1 MLAPLALKA
10 ALRNAAFFVNIQRTV
25 KTKDANDRRNSFGR
39 VVMPISAEKIK
50 ELEKIAKKIR
60 YDIVMM
66 IGSGKPGHLGGSCS
80 IADIVAVLYFYKMK
94 HKPNEPKFPNR
105 DRFLLS
111 KGHAAL
117 AQYAAL
123 AECGYFPKKEL
134 ATLKELGT
142 ILQGHPEMLRTA
154 GIEAYTG
161 SLGQGLSV
169 GCGMAMAGKLDK
181 KDYKVYCILGDGEIA
196 EGQIWEASMTA
207 SFYKLDN
214 LVAIFD
220 KNCVQATG
228 PLVERYDTN
237 PHPEKWEAFGWKVLE
252 IDGHSI
258 KQIAGAF
265 DKADKIK
272 GQPVMIIA
280 HTVKSKGVPFA
291 EGKAEFHHGIMTQEQ
306 FETARKL
313 FED

>member
-1 MLAPLALKA
+1 MA
-10 ALRNAAFFVNIQRTV
+10 
-25 KTKDANDRRNSFGR
+25 
-39 VVMPISAEKIK
+39 ISADKIA
-50 ELEKIAKKIR
+50 ELEKIAKKLR

-66 IGSGKPGHLGGSCS
+66 IGAGKPGHLGGSCS
-80 IADIVAVLYFYKMK
+80 IADIVAVLYFHKMR
-94 HKPNEPKFPNR
+94 HNPDNPKFPDR
-105 DRFLLS
+105 DRLLLS

-169 GCGMAMAGKLDK
+169 GCGMAMAGKIDK
-181 KDYKVYCILGDGEIA
+181 KDYKVYCIVGDGEIA

-207 SFYKLDN
+207 AFYKLDN

-220 KNCVQATG
+220 KNGVQATG
-228 PLVERYDTN
+228 PVVERYDTN
-237 PHPEKWEAFGWKVLE
+237 PHPEKWKAFGWHVIV
-252 IDGHSI
+252 IDGHNI
-258 KQIAGAF
+258 KQIVDAL
-265 DKADKIK
+265 DEADKVK
-272 GQPVMIIA
+272 GKPVMVVA
-280 HTVKSKGVPFA
+280 NTVKGKGVPFA

-306 FETARKL
+306 YETARRL

>member
-1 MLAPLALKA
+1 MLSL
-10 ALRNAAFFVNIQRTV
+10 
-25 KTKDANDRRNSFGR
+25 
-39 VVMPISAEKIK
+39 EKIK

-94 HKPNEPKFPNR
+94 HRPNEPKFPNR

-207 SFYKLDN
+207 AFYKLDN

-228 PLVERYDTN
+228 PIVERYDTN
-237 PHPEKWEAFGWKVLE
+237 PHAEKWKAFGWHVLE
-252 IDGHSI
+252 IDGHNIS
-258 KQIAGAF
+258 QIVDAL
-265 DKADKIK
+265 DEADKVE
-272 GQPVMIIA
+272 GQPVRQAQGRPVMIIA

-306 FETARKL
+306 YETARKL
-313 FED
+313 FEE

>member
-1 MLAPLALKA
+1 MA
-10 ALRNAAFFVNIQRTV
+10 
-25 KTKDANDRRNSFGR
+25 
-39 VVMPISAEKIK
+39 ISQEKIK
-50 ELEKIAKKIR
+50 ELEKTAKKLR

-66 IGSGKPGHLGGSCS
+66 IGAGKPGHLGGSCS
-80 IADIVAVLYFYKMK
+80 IADIVAVLYFHKMR
-94 HKPNEPKFPNR
+94 HNPKNLKWPDR
-105 DRFLLS
+105 DRLLLS

-169 GCGMAMAGKLDK
+169 ACGMAMAGKIDK

-196 EGQIWEASMTA
+196 EGQIWEASLTA
-207 SFYKLDN
+207 AFYKLDN

-220 KNCVQATG
+220 KNLVQATG
-228 PLVERYDTN
+228 PIVERYDTN
-237 PHPEKWEAFGWKVLE
+237 PHPEKWEAFGWHVIV
-252 IDGHSI
+252 IDGHDI
-258 KQIAGAF
+258 RQIADAL
-265 DKADKIK
+265 DEADKVK
-272 GQPVMIIA
+272 GKPVTLIA
-280 HTVKSKGVPFA
+280 HTVKSKGVSFA

-306 FETARKL
+306 FETARRL